1 MCKQLGFFGRLIGF
15 NISFSRSQKHLKM
28 PKQSLDV
35 IDYFGPLAA
44 ALIFASILFIL
55 SVTVIL
61 HCLVTK
67 NDDPTVFSK
76 FGLGPRPL
84 AANTKSH
91 YTSGHLYL
99 DFGSN
104 SITLS

>member
-1 MCKQLGFFGRLIGF
+1 
-15 NISFSRSQKHLKM
+15 M

-84 AANTKSH
+84 ATNTKSH
-91 YTSGHLYL
+91 YTSGHVIQ
-99 DFGSN
+99 SE
-104 SITLS
+104 

>member
-15 NISFSRSQKHLKM
+15 NVKSNQPANSPIFQISFSRSQKHLKM
-28 PKQSLDV
+28 PKQSLD
-35 IDYFGPLAA
+35 A

-91 YTSGHLYL
+91 YTSGHVIQS
-99 DFGSN
+99 D
-104 SITLS
+104 